1 MFMKTIT
8 TFSFVIAVALGAI
21 ALTSCSSES
30 TTPEPPV
37 VSTTR
42 LFSNVQSDS
51 VVKWTYFSLDSMK
64 VVDPGATTW
73 DIRLPYIYCCGRTKS
88 IPIQLNSGTNG
99 TGSVLG
105 SVVSGRFETV
115 TGIPAG
121 VTLRSDDT
129 TRPVVPLAVLGPDAF
144 FIYDIATHTLRPSPD
159 KTLLVKSLS
168 GKLYK
173 FSVTSIYKD
182 AITSPTL
189 DTPIGFYHFR
199 VANLT
204 Q

>member
-1 MFMKTIT
+1 MKMTKT
-8 TFSFVIAVALGAI
+8 TLGALSLLLAGMI
-21 ALTSCSSES
+21 LTSCGSEP
-30 TTPEPPV
+30 TTPEPPF

-42 LFSNVQSDS
+42 LFSNVTTDS
-51 VVKWTYFSLDSMK
+51 VTKWTYVSLDSMK
-64 VVDPGATTW
+64 VVEPGSANW
-73 DIRLPYIYCCGRTKS
+73 DVRLPYIYCCGRTKA

-99 TGSVLG
+99 NG
-105 SVVSGRFETV
+105 SVVGAVVPGRFETI

-121 VTLRSDDT
+121 VTLRTDDT
-129 TRPVVPLAVLGPDAF
+129 TRPVVALPVLGGEAF
-144 FIYDIATHTLRPSPD
+144 FIYDIASHTLRPSPD
-159 KTLLVKSLS
+159 KTLLVKSLT

-182 AITSPTL
+182 AATNPTQE
-189 DTPIGFYHFR
+189 TPIGFYHFR